1 MTITIQRVTTPAQL
15 ESARAVRRQVFIG
28 EQGVTEA
35 EELDGLD
42 EEPTTRHVLAV
53 DGTHALGTARL
64 LQERPGLVHI
74 GRVAV
79 LPALRGRGVGA
90 LLMAALEE
98 MALAECAGDDGS
110 VRIELS
116 AQVTAI
122 EFYRRLG
129 YKISPQQYLDARIWH
144 QDAHKTLQSWNPPR
158 S

>member
-1 MTITIQRVTTPAQL
+1 MTITIQRVTSPVQL
-15 ESARAVRRQVFIG
+15 ASARAVRRQVFIG

-53 DGTHALGTARL
+53 DGAHAVGTARL

-98 MALAECAGDDGS
+98 MALAESAGEDGS

-129 YKISPQQYLDARIWH
+129 YQIAPQQYLDARIWH
-144 QDAHKTLQSWNPPR
+144 QDAHKTLLPWKPPR